1 VCDGWSG
8 SPGSWD
14 RKQLILVSKSVQTMN
29 SEYSRLWSHDFC
41 EYAVLS
47 YIRLPLASPST
58 WRFHFPNLLY
68 WNQIF
73 VSKLPRVLNPTFPHH
88 RCSISV
94 IAGLYPFMAVT
105 YTTGLIVAIHLA
117 FGAVICLF
125 LLMAKKLHSSTHKC
139 SNPFS
144 RLIPRRSRSELPV
157 IQPQPNL
164 WLSKYEQ
171 AYSRNKQ
178 NPALEIEN
186 YHPYARTNAGLTTP
200 VAALLPFPQN

>member
-1 VCDGWSG
+1 
-8 SPGSWD
+8 
-14 RKQLILVSKSVQTMN
+14 
-29 SEYSRLWSHDFC
+29 
-41 EYAVLS
+41 
-47 YIRLPLASPST
+47 
-58 WRFHFPNLLY
+58 
-68 WNQIF
+68 
-73 VSKLPRVLNPTFPHH
+73 
-88 RCSISV
+88 
-94 IAGLYPFMAVT
+94 MAVS

-125 LLMAKKLHSSTHKC
+125 LLMAKKLHGSTHKC

-171 AYSRNKQ
+171 AYSIHKQ
-178 NPALEIEN
+178 NPAQGIEN
-186 YHPYARTNAGLTTP
+186 YYPYVGTNAGLTTP

>member
-1 VCDGWSG
+1 MCDGWSG

-14 RKQLILVSKSVQTMN
+14 RKQLILVLKSVQTMN

-144 RLIPRRSRSELPV
+144 RLIPRRSRSEL
-157 IQPQPNL
+157 
-164 WLSKYEQ
+164 EQ